1 MSEPESPNPI
11 PQDSPATDPIA
22 VQRRLDRHI
31 PLVSLVLT
39 LIGVWKGGSLL
50 ALSIL
55 LGCGLSYLNYRW
67 MSASLRHI
75 LATTKDKPSARQMS
89 KFLSRWVVI
98 GVVMVVAS
106 KLFYFSMLGILIGLF
121 AFPIAVMLEGA
132 YQAMWVA
139 INGLD

>member
-1 MSEPESPNPI
+1 
-11 PQDSPATDPIA
+11 
-22 VQRRLDRHI
+22 
-31 PLVSLVLT
+31 
-39 LIGVWKGGSLL
+39 
-50 ALSIL
+50 
-55 LGCGLSYLNYRW
+55 
-67 MSASLRHI
+67 
-75 LATTKDKPSARQMS
+75 ARQMS